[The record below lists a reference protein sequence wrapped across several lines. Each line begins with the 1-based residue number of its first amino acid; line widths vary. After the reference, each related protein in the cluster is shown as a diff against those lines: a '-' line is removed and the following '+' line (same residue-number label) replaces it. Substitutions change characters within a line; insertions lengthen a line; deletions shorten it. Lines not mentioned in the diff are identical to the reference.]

1 MKDIEDNKIFVI
13 KFCLQTTHQP
23 SNKIKKI
30 ISPTWDV
37 VNNTVNNEMF
47 ATTMNGRMVV
57 GLG

>member
-1 MKDIEDNKIFVI
+1 MREIEENKIFAT

-37 VNNTVNNEMF
+37 VDNCQQWNVCDNNEW
-47 ATTMNGRMVV
+47 
-57 GLG
+57 